1 MRFQIHAC
9 ARTSLGDPVTAVW
22 WLLAMAMAFVVAASI
37 ARVWAHVG
45 AGGGPWG
52 AAFDRL
58 RRDTGG
64 MMAFRF
70 LIFVAAVALFARWLA
85 PFDPNCQID
94 ITALASRPPSLAH
107 PLGTDIYSRD
117 VLSRLVHGARIS
129 LSIASLAVIVSI
141 TVGTAWGAIAGF
153 VGGRVDAV
161 MMRVIDALLSIPR
174 ILVLLTIFALWGRV
188 SLGALV
194 LIIGLTGWFTTSR
207 LVRAHVLSLK
217 SEEMV
222 LAARAL
228 GARNGRIL
236 WRHILPGVTST
247 IVVAATLGIGNV
259 IILEAGLSFLG
270 VGVQAPTASWGNIVS
285 DGASNVAGLWWLS
298 VFPGL
303 AIVLTVMAFNIVG
316 DALRDALDPR
326 EIPAP

>member
-1 MRFQIHAC
+1 M
-9 ARTSLGDPVTAVW
+9 TVLW
-22 WLLAMAMAFVVAASI
+22 WLLAIAMAAAI
-37 ARVWAHVG
+37 TEGIGRAWARMG
-45 AGGGPWG
+45 TDGGPWG

-58 RRDTGG
+58 RRDRAG
-64 MMAFRF
+64 MMALRF

-85 PFDPNCQID
+85 PFDPNRQID
-94 ITALASRPPSLAH
+94 IIALASRPPSFAH

-129 LSIASLAVIVSI
+129 LSVASLAIIVSI
-141 TVGTAWGAIAGF
+141 TVGTAYGAIAGF
-153 VGGRVDAV
+153 VGGRIDAV

-174 ILVLLTIFALWGRV
+174 ILLLLGVFALWGRV

-207 LVRAHVLSLK
+207 LVRAHVLALK

-228 GARNGRIL
+228 GARNRRIL

-270 VGVQAPTASWGNIVS
+270 VGVQPPTASWGNIVS

-298 VFPGL
+298 VFPGI

-326 EIPAP
+326 EIPAA